1 MDQRQIQPKLQQMAR
16 NELDAEL
23 HTKFSP
29 DLIASFRSRI
39 VLTSDVS
46 IDALKA
52 FIASAHNRLFLRNA
66 PDLSRLVAIP

>member
-1 MDQRQIQPKLQQMAR
+1 MAR

-29 DLIASFRSRI
+29 DLIASSWSRI

-52 FIASAHNRLFLRNA
+52 FIASAQSVGFLRNA